1 MNDAVLSDNLNSYIA
16 GINKYPLLTI
26 EEEFGLAERYFRDKE
41 LDAAHRLVT
50 ANLRFVVKIAFEY
63 RNYGCRLADLIQEGN
78 IGLMLAVKKF
88 NPHKGFRL
96 ITYAAWWIR
105 AYMQDFILKTKGLV
119 RHATKELKRRLFY
132 RKDPLTEALSPDA
145 EFFTDLSLD
154 SPIADDK
161 TTHLD
166 MLCSTEPEPMD
177 ALSTIE
183 EKAIVQSDVHGA
195 LAVLNDRE
203 RLIVEKRFMAD
214 EPLSLQAVGDM
225 LGITRER
232 VRQIESSAVKKLK
245 NALSGKNALLALN
258 PDSRFLAK
266 TAIS

>member
-1 MNDAVLSDNLNSYIA
+1 
-16 GINKYPLLTI
+16 
-26 EEEFGLAERYFRDKE
+26 
-41 LDAAHRLVT
+41 
-50 ANLRFVVKIAFEY
+50 
-63 RNYGCRLADLIQEGN
+63 
-78 IGLMLAVKKF
+78 MLAVKVQPAQGLQI
-88 NPHKGFRL
+88 NHIRRVVDTGLYAGLHPQDKGPCQACHRK
-96 ITYAAWWIR
+96 
-105 AYMQDFILKTKGLV
+105 LKKG
-119 RHATKELKRRLFY
+119 FY
-132 RKDPLTEALSPDA
+132 RKDPLTEALSPEA

-154 SPIADDK
+154 SPIPRFKHAGAGADAQ

-203 RLIVEKRFMAD
+203 RLVVEKRFMAE

-245 NALSGKNALLALN
+245 NALAGKKALLALTLTPLLEN
-258 PDSRFLAK
+258 SNLCPNLPSRNKFFLYL
-266 TAIS
+266 